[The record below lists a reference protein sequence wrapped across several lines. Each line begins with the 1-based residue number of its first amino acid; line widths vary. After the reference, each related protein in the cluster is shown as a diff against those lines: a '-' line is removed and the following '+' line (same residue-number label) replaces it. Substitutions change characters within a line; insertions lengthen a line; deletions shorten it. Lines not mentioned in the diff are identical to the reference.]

1 MNELQI
7 FNYQDNQIRTI
18 ADKGLKQR
26 AVAAKAGFSEK
37 QFSALMTGRRIIK
50 DSDVMAIAI
59 AIAIALDATPNDLFG
74 YPTCGTSQ
82 SSV

>member
-1 MNELQI
+1 MVTSLIAANTKRI
-7 FNYQDNQIRTI
+7 I

-50 DSDVMAIAI
+50 DVDVM

-74 YPTCGTSQ
+74 YPKGRDADQ
-82 SSV
+82 SSA

>member
-1 MNELQI
+1 MGTSLIAENTKRI
-7 FNYQDNQIRTI
+7 I

-50 DSDVMAIAI
+50 DTDVMAIAI
-59 AIAIALDATPNDLFG
+59 ALDTTPNDLFS
-74 YPTCGTSQ
+74 YPVECGPGQ
-82 SSV
+82 SSA

>member
-1 MNELQI
+1 MGLSLIAANTKRI
-7 FNYQDNQIRTI
+7 I

-50 DSDVMAIAI
+50 DTDVM

-74 YPTCGTSQ
+74 YSAERNTNQ
-82 SSV
+82 SSA

>member
-1 MNELQI
+1 MGMSLIAANTKRI
-7 FNYQDNQIRTI
+7 I

-50 DSDVMAIAI
+50 DTDVMAIAT
-59 AIAIALDATPNDLFG
+59 ALGATPNDLFG
-74 YPTCGTSQ
+74 FSEGQATNQPGA
-82 SSV
+82 

>member
-1 MNELQI
+1 MVQSLIAANTKRI
-7 FNYQDNQIRTI
+7 I

-50 DSDVMAIAI
+50 DTDVMS
-59 AIAIALDATPNDLFG
+59 IAIALDATPNELFG
-74 YPTCGTSQ
+74 YPSDQNTDQGSA
-82 SSV
+82 

>member
-1 MNELQI
+1 MGTSLIVANTKRI
-7 FNYQDNQIRTI
+7 I

-50 DSDVMAIAI
+50 DVDVMAIAL
-59 AIAIALDATPNDLFG
+59 ALDATPNDLFG
-74 YPTCGTSQ
+74 YPAGSDTGQ
-82 SSV
+82 SSA